1 MPNSPLTR
9 AILPASNAGAQLRQ
23 EDHSSRSEGV
33 GEEVTEVVCFGT
45 ESHRMF
51 GVLHRTLGQ
60 ARAGIVL
67 CPPYGEEMVAS
78 YTHFTRWAKEL
89 ARQGFVV
96 FRYHPYG
103 TGESEGEP
111 RDFTLESAKSD
122 AIEAVHYLKNRVR
135 LNCLGLFGLRF
146 GGFVA
151 VQAATVCQPDF
162 LVLWS
167 PVVQP
172 RQYCRDLLRL
182 LLTKELVHQRTE
194 QVRVTT
200 RALVEELEAGRP
212 VDIMG
217 YDMSPEFYRQM
228 SANPPFPEAPPASD
242 VLWVTRPPEGT
253 SAATV
258 AGNWRAS
265 GKSVELRSLDGPA
278 FWEDWEFGFP
288 ENFAQATSNWLTQKT
303 MLGR

>member
-1 MPNSPLTR
+1 
-9 AILPASNAGAQLRQ
+9 
-23 EDHSSRSEGV
+23 
-33 GEEVTEVVCFGT
+33 
-45 ESHRMF
+45 
-51 GVLHRTLGQ
+51 
-60 ARAGIVL
+60 
-67 CPPYGEEMVAS
+67 MVAS

-111 RDFTLESAKSD
+111 RDFTLDSAKND
-122 AIEAVHYLKNRVR
+122 AIEAVHYLKNRVS

-151 VQAATVCQPDF
+151 AQAATICQPDF
-162 LVLWS
+162 LMLWS
-167 PVVQP
+167 PVVQA

-182 LLTKELVHQRTE
+182 LLTKELVHQQTE

-200 RALVEELEAGRP
+200 QALVKELEGGRS

-217 YDMSPEFYRQM
+217 YEMSPEFYWQM
-228 SANPPFPEAPPASD
+228 SSNPPFPEAPPASD
-242 VLWVTRPPEGT
+242 LLWVMRPREAT
-253 SAATV
+253 SAAAV
-258 AGNWRAS
+258 VGNWKARGKNVEVRA
-265 GKSVELRSLDGPA
+265 LDGPA
-278 FWEDWEFGFP
+278 FWEDWEFAFP
-288 ENFAQATSNWLTQKT
+288 ESFAGATSNWLTQKK